1 MLVSIIVPFYNREK
15 YLYETLHSIQ
25 NQTYK
30 KIQVILVDDCSTD
43 SSFLIAKSFVDN
55 DDRFILIKNKFKQR
69 QGKAKNQAI
78 EYILQS
84 SKHQYAT
91 SIFGSLQPDSKWI
104 FFLDSDDILDKD
116 AIEHLTNIAKDNNI
130 NLTIG
135 STQIFGE
142 YSKNIIYKE
151 GLANKN
157 EILNKQV
164 YFSFGWGG
172 ADIN

>member
-1 MLVSIIVPFYNREK
+1 M
-15 YLYETLHSIQ
+15 
-25 NQTYK
+25 
-30 KIQVILVDDCSTD
+30 
-43 SSFLIAKSFVDN
+43 
-55 DDRFILIKNKFKQR
+55 
-69 QGKAKNQAI
+69 
-78 EYILQS
+78 QS

-104 FFLDSDDILDKD
+104 FFLVFDDILDKD

-172 ADIN
+172 G